1 MHLFLSAGFGPYACV
16 GVGGASGWLAVPG
29 RPPWLLSSLFVY
41 ASPCM
46 HGAEIRPWPSS
57 NSKSGAFVR
66 ARAAAPSPASG
77 INGPHGL
84 QQGRLG
90 LGGARDTAW
99 HGRARESSRMLA
111 ALPQLLGRSFVLHEW
126 SDESLA
132 KAPRRGPSVSKKLH

>member
-16 GVGGASGWLAVPG
+16 GVGGASGWLPLPVPG

-46 HGAEIRPWPSS
+46 HGAEIR
-57 NSKSGAFVR
+57 GQVR
-66 ARAAAPSPASG
+66 IRKATRAAAPSPASG

-111 ALPQLLGRSFVLHEW
+111 ALPQLLGRSFLLHEW